1 MLTTIKTFLQRE
13 TAAGIVLFF
22 AAVLAVIFANTGL
35 IGRYQTLWA
44 LP

>member
-13 TAAGIVLFF
+13 TSAGFVLFF
-22 AAVLAVIFANTGL
+22 ATVLAVIFANTGL
-35 IGRYQTLWA
+35 SGLYQALWA